1 MEYQRKNSY
10 SKWFLLG
17 TILMGGLILSYQW
30 SISSRLNQNKITASI
45 QKTIH
50 KKEKALI
57 KEFEILSQQADTLTQ
72 LSNRCL
78 FNKPISEFPSN
89 DICHYIFKNDSLIY
103 WNENLISLPD
113 RFTKKPYNTP
123 YIEKLA
129 NGWYLLIHKKVGSYH
144 HVGAIAVKWEYSI
157 ENNYLKN
164 DFAPEFIKSPGL
176 QIDLNPG
183 KYSIYSASGTFLF
196 NLIFSES
203 LELSVAQSWILF
215 VLVAITFIM
224 ISLFLYYF
232 YHEIPWIKQRRIL
245 FILIFGIGLVAVRF
259 FQQFFGFPRFLY
271 QAKLF
276 SPAWY
281 SSSVILPS
289 LGDFLINII
298 ILFIFS
304 IVFNINYPTGPYRNN
319 RYGKYKIVEIVTS
332 VLFCNFLF
340 YGLYL
345 MIKDVIL
352 NSSFSL
358 QLQDVSG
365 MVSISGLGILI
376 ILLLFCSYWLISSRI
391 VENAINFI
399 CSPIGEP
406 TSCDDKYQTT
416 RVIDKS
422 TRVFWNSKESHKV
435 LIVLIGIIILCLPGL
450 LFFRLLPIHER
461 IILTSLFIVFISIFW
476 GLKIAGKQIFSFP
489 GIILFLT
496 FFSITATWMM
506 NNANDYR
513 LKATNELF
521 VTKLSNRRNPVTEIM
536 FEKAQTNILS
546 DSTFWQKYFTQNTD
560 TEIQSGSIQ
569 DLLKERYFTGYWDKY
584 NIQITVCDSIKKL
597 TIQPQGDLFNCLD
610 FFNGV
615 TKDFGR
621 PTGLQN
627 LFFLDYGYGKENY
640 LGVFSPGNI
649 KTPEFRNLWTF
660 IEINLNS
667 VSADPGFPGL
677 LIDKSIN
684 NIRSQGTFSY
694 AIYKENRLLHS
705 FGQYPYPTQIQ
716 TEYGGSDSIRG
727 ISEIDYIHEIFP
739 LDTNTILLIS
749 KLKPSLWNWMTP
761 FPYLFFLF
769 SIFIICYT
777 LVIKISNRQS
787 ILQSSLQNK
796 MYVVLIGILILTMI
810 ITGCIQVFNIL
821 SFNLKKENESL
832 KERASSIRIEIQH
845 KFGNTMHPGDINVVT
860 MDDFLIKL
868 SNVFFTEINFYG
880 SDGLLLSTSRPQLFT
895 SGIISDRMNPEA
907 MVQLLKKQQMTF
919 VHKEQIGEMDFLSA
933 YIPLYG
939 IQNNLL
945 GYINLPYFSKGDE
958 SKREIASF
966 LVTFINIYIV
976 LLIFGVFFTIL
987 ISKHITAPLD
997 FLAVKLSGIRV
1008 GKSNE
1013 KIIWKTK
1020 DEIGQLVIEYN
1031 RMVDELEH
1039 SARLLA
1045 QSERE
1050 SAWREMARQVAHE
1063 IKNPLTPM
1071 KLSAQYFEKAWKENA
1086 PDLDM
1091 KLSRFINT
1099 LITQIDILS
1108 EISSDFSNFAQLPR
1122 MKFELVRV
1130 NDVVNFVV
1138 SLYRDSSPIQFQI
1151 YSEGGDHNVIADRSQ
1166 LNRVFTNLINNSIQ
1180 AIEGKQN
1187 GKIDIKVWNESAW
1200 VYISVTDNGSGI
1212 SPDQERDIFKP
1223 GFTTKQ
1229 RGMGLG
1235 LVIVKM
1241 IIENFRGEIT
1251 FTRPAT
1257 EGACFLIKIPA
1268 NQNQLYENETDCS
1281 PSA

>member
-1 MEYQRKNSY
+1 MVV
-10 SKWFLLG
+10 
-17 TILMGGLILSYQW
+17 LILSYQW
-30 SISSRLNQNKITASI
+30 FISLRLDQDKITASI
-45 QKTIH
+45 QKTMH
-50 KKEKALI
+50 TKENLLI
-57 KEFEILSQQADTLTQ
+57 KEFELLTQ
-72 LSNRCL
+72 QTDTFKLLFDRYL
-78 FNKPISEFPSN
+78 FNKHISGLIN
-89 DICHYIFKNDSLIY
+89 QNIRYYIFKNDSLIF
-103 WNENLISLPD
+103 WNESTMPISKG
-113 RFTKKPYNTP
+113 FTAKPNNIT
-123 YIEKLA
+123 YIEKSV
-129 NGWYLLIHKKVGSYH
+129 NGWYLKIHKKAGSYLY
-144 HVGAIAVKWEYSI
+144 VCAIPVKWEYSI

-164 DFAPEFIKSPGL
+164 TFTHEFIGCPGL
-176 QIDLNPG
+176 QIDQKSG
-183 KYSIYSASGTFLF
+183 RFSIFSTTGTFLF
-196 NLIFSES
+196 NLNFNQSP
-203 LELSVAQSWILF
+203 ELSTIQTWILF
-215 VLVAITFIM
+215 ILLIITFILV
-224 ISLFLYYF
+224 SLLIYNFLN
-232 YHEIPWIKQRRIL
+232 EVTWIKQRKSLLIL
-245 FILIFGIGLVAVRF
+245 FFGMALVTVRF
-259 FQQFFGFPRFLY
+259 LQQFFNFPHCLS
-271 QAKLF
+271 QTKLF

-281 SSSVILPS
+281 SSSIILSS
-289 LGDFLINII
+289 LGDFLINVI

-304 IVFNINYPTGPYRNN
+304 IVFNKNHLTGTYRDK
-319 RYGKYKIVEIVTS
+319 RHGKYRIVEIAGGL
-332 VLFCNFLF
+332 LFSNFLV

-345 MIKDVIL
+345 IIKEVIL

-365 MVSISGLGILI
+365 MISISGLGILI
-376 ILLLFCSYWLISSRI
+376 ILLLFCSFWFISSRI
-391 VENAINFI
+391 VEIAVDILYSSNKEFSSSNA
-399 CSPIGEP
+399 
-406 TSCDDKYQTT
+406 KRQAA
-416 RVIDKS
+416 
-422 TRVFWNSKESHKV
+422 RVFNKSIRLFGNPKEALSILMV
-435 LIVLIGIIILCLPGL
+435 ISVIIILCLPGL
-450 LFFRLLPIHER
+450 LCFWFLPLHER

-476 GLKIAGKQIFSFP
+476 GLKIAGKHFFSFP

-496 FFSITATWMM
+496 FFSITGTWMM
-506 NNANDYR
+506 NNANEYR

-521 VTKLSNRRNPVTEIM
+521 VTKISNRRNPVTEIM
-536 FEKAQTNILS
+536 FEKAQAKIFA
-546 DSTFWQKYFTQNTD
+546 DSTFWMKYFTQNPS
-560 TEIQSGSIQ
+560 TEIQPGSIQ
-569 DLLKERYFTGYWDKY
+569 DLLKEKYFTGYWDKY
-584 NIQITVCDSIKKL
+584 NIQITVCDRIKKL
-597 TIQPQGDLFNCLD
+597 TIQPQGDLLNCLD

-615 TKDFGR
+615 AKDFGR
-621 PTGLQN
+621 ATGLRN

-640 LGVFSPGNI
+640 LGVVSPWNFLI
-649 KTPEFRNLWTF
+649 PEFRNYWIF

-667 VSADPGFPGL
+667 VIADPGFPGL
-677 LIDKSIN
+677 LVDKSIN

-694 AIYKENRLLHS
+694 AIYKENKLLHS
-705 FGQYPYPTQIQ
+705 FGQYPYPTQIL
-716 TEYGGSDSIRG
+716 TEYRHPDSIRG
-727 ISEIDYIHEIFP
+727 ITETNYSHDLFP
-739 LDTNTILLIS
+739 VDTNTILIIS
-749 KLKPSLWNWMTP
+749 KQKPSFWNWMTP

-777 LVIKISNRQS
+777 IVTKVSSHQS
-787 ILQSSLQNK
+787 ILHSSLQNK
-796 MYVVLIGILILTMI
+796 MHVVMIGILILTMI

-821 SFNLKKENESL
+821 SFNEKKENENL

-845 KFGNTMHPGDINVVT
+845 KFGNTTHPNEINVGT

-880 SDGLLLSTSRPQLFT
+880 PDGFLLSTSRPQLFT

-907 MVQLLKKQQMTF
+907 MVQLLKKQQTTF

-933 YIPLYG
+933 YIPLYS

-976 LLIFGVFFTIL
+976 LLIVGVFLTIL

-997 FLAVKLSGIRV
+997 FLAVKLSRIRV

-1013 KIIWKTK
+1013 KIMWKTK

-1031 RMVDELEH
+1031 RMVDELEQ

-1086 PDLDM
+1086 PDLDI

-1108 EISSDFSNFAQLPR
+1108 EISSDFSNFAQLPK

-1130 NDVVNFVV
+1130 DDVVNFVV
-1138 SLYRDSSPIQFQI
+1138 SIYRDSSPIQFQVL
-1151 YSEGGDHNVIADRSQ
+1151 SEGGDYHVIADRSQ

-1187 GKIDIKVWNESAW
+1187 GKIDIRLWKESAW
-1200 VYISVTDNGSGI
+1200 VCISVTDNGTGI
-1212 SPDQERDIFKP
+1212 SPDLERDIFKP
-1223 GFTTKQ
+1223 GFTTKL

-1257 EGACFLIKIPA
+1257 EGACFLIKIPS
-1268 NQNQLYENETDCS
+1268 NQNQLYENETGHS
-1281 PSA
+1281 LGL